1 MYLAG
6 KRITK
11 MRLLKRPSLPL
22 GTAVHV
28 FIFEAIFEALEVSA
42 LHCHE
47 LMRNDTSLKRS
58 VQRFEAPPFMYV
70 FISQRKNWVW
80 SKVCIFFKI
89 YNTYTTRWAN
99 FLSLQK
105 LWMNFGCISMSF
117 HRFFCGKRQKE
128 KKTWKVKRA
137 YFSMKKI

>member
-47 LMRNDTSLKRS
+47 LMRNDT
-58 VQRFEAPPFMYV
+58 
-70 FISQRKNWVW
+70 
-80 SKVCIFFKI
+80 
-89 YNTYTTRWAN
+89 
-99 FLSLQK
+99 
-105 LWMNFGCISMSF
+105 
-117 HRFFCGKRQKE
+117 H
-128 KKTWKVKRA
+128 
-137 YFSMKKI
+137 